1 MIMNKYEMVLI
12 VDAHLN
18 STERDEIVKQA
29 VDIVNRSEG
38 KVINSNL
45 WMEKHRMSFPI
56 KKVFEGTYYLVNFD
70 AKPAAIA
77 KIRQLFRI
85 NEKILRYLITRVEE
99 KKVESK
105 VPQKV
110 A

>member
-1 MIMNKYEMVLI
+1 MNKYEMVLI

-18 STERDEIVKQA
+18 ATEKDDIVKQA

-38 KVINSNL
+38 KVINSSV

-56 KKVFEGTYYLVNFD
+56 KKIFDGTYYLVNFD
-70 AKPAAIA
+70 AKSSGIA

-85 NEKILRYLITRVEE
+85 NEKILRYLIVRQEE
-99 KKVESK
+99 KKVQ
-105 VPQKV
+105 P
-110 A
+110 

>member
-1 MIMNKYEMVLI
+1 MNKYEMVLI

-29 VDIVNRSEG
+29 VDVVNKSEG
-38 KVINSNL
+38 KIINSNL

-56 KKVFEGTYYLVNFD
+56 KKVWDGAYYLVNFE
-70 AKPAAIA
+70 AQSPAIA

-85 NEKILRYLITRVEE
+85 NEKILRYLIIRQEVKAGLKLQE
-99 KKVESK
+99 KSV
-105 VPQKV
+105 V
-110 A
+110 